1 MYTVMLYTFEQP
13 DKQERA
19 MSADV
24 IKAVVRRFNEEVIA
38 KGDRASFDALM
49 QPDFVNR
56 SAPAGAPNDTES
68 MWNTFANVLR
78 PALDN
83 LRVTIHDQIAEGD
96 KVTTRKTITGIHV
109 GALLGVEATGKTV
122 AIEVIDIVRIADG
135 RYAEHWGLNTLA
147 TTLAQ
152 LKS

>member
-1 MYTVMLYTFEQP
+1 
-13 DKQERA
+13 
-19 MSADV
+19 MSLEA
-24 IKAVVRRFNEEVIA
+24 IKAVVRRFNDEVIA
-38 KGDRASFDALM
+38 RGDRASFDALM

-56 SAPAGAPNDTES
+56 SAPAGAPNGPEN

-83 LRVTIHDQIAEGD
+83 LVVTIHDQVAEGD

-109 GALLGVEATGKTV
+109 GTLLGVEATGRTV
-122 AIEVIDIVRIADG
+122 TIEVIDIVRIANG

-147 TTLAQ
+147 ATLAQ
-152 LKS
+152 LKN